1 MKEKETNEK
10 DLPSDMRG
18 QTEPTR
24 CACMRRT
31 RLSFKVADGKV
42 VSSFCYAEHTDRAEE
57 AEGYTARGNYAGNGL
72 IG

>member
-1 MKEKETNEK
+1 
-10 DLPSDMRG
+10 
-18 QTEPTR
+18 
-24 CACMRRT
+24 MRRT

-57 AEGYTARGNYAGNGL
+57 AEGYATVGRRDNYAGNGL